1 MDVSE
6 LRKRIIRALDEAR
19 KDATTRRQ
27 HVDEAQAAYER
38 FLGGVAVPTM
48 KHAATVLK
56 AQGFPCTVD
65 TPAES
70 VRLTMAGS
78 HDTFVELALD
88 TRAPAP
94 HVVGRTSVG
103 RGRSGLMVD
112 ETPLANGKAVGELTD
127 EDVAAY
133 LVSAIPKLVLR
144 S

>member
-6 LRKRIIRALDEAR
+6 LRKRIIRALDDAR
-19 KDATTRRQ
+19 KDASARRQ
-27 HVDEAQAAYER
+27 HVDAAQAAYAR
-38 FLGGVAVPTM
+38 FLADVAVPTM
-48 KHAATVLK
+48 KQAATVLK

-78 HDTFVELALD
+78 HDTFVELELD
-88 TRAPAP
+88 ASASSPQ
-94 HVVGRTSVG
+94 VVGRTSVG
-103 RGRSGLMVD
+103 RGRAGLVVD
-112 ETPLANGKAVGELTD
+112 ETSLAGGKPIAELTD

-133 LVSAIPKLVLR
+133 LVGAVPKLVAR